1 MREEWSMYQTTNR
14 ALTTVSGKAQGQSES
29 SGCSRP
35 GAHRLL
41 RHRGG
46 VSGKELL
53 PILEDAAVSPLDAT
67 AVGIAVRSGLVAD
80 TSLTLGIDIDPS
92 NVTLLLDKG
101 QWIGCLYLMVMQQ
114 KADGTILS
122 KPVKAFD
129 LRFTA
134 EERAQ
139 MLDHGLTIN
148 HAVIVESAAT
158 KLRIVVCDL
167 RSGAVGAVTVP
178 LQKMD
183 LSRRR

>member
-1 MREEWSMYQTTNR
+1 
-14 ALTTVSGKAQGQSES
+14 
-29 SGCSRP
+29 
-35 GAHRLL
+35 
-41 RHRGG
+41 
-46 VSGKELL
+46 
-53 PILEDAAVSPLDAT
+53 
-67 AVGIAVRSGLVAD
+67 
-80 TSLTLGIDIDPS
+80 
-92 NVTLLLDKG
+92 
-101 QWIGCLYLMVMQQ
+101 
-114 KADGTILS
+114 
-122 KPVKAFD
+122 VKAFD

-139 MLDHGLTIN
+139 MLDNGLTIN